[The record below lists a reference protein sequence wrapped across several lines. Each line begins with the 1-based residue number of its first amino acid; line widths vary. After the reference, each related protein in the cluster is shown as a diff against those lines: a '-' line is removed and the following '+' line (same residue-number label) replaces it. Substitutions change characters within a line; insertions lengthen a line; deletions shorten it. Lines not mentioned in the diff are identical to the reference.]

1 MVMITFLIIKKT
13 GQLNNLKA
21 DSSPDQTAAINTR
34 QRRSYHNL
42 RCIIM
47 DTGWA
52 YKNLP
57 QEDINRGKE
66 KVTGE
71 LALHTEKE
79 EEVVS
84 LLFIFSIT

>member
-1 MVMITFLIIKKT
+1 
-13 GQLNNLKA
+13 
-21 DSSPDQTAAINTR
+21 
-34 QRRSYHNL
+34 
-42 RCIIM
+42 M

-71 LALHTEKE
+71 LALHTKKEE

-84 LLFIFSIT
+84 LVFNFSIT